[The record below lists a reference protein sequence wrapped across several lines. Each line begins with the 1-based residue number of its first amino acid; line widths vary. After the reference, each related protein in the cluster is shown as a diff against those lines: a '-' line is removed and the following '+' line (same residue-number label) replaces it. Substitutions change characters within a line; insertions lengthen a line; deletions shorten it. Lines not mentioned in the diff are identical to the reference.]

1 MPILGNLMI
10 WLFTGLAEFFGKY
23 LTKKAAMGLAAVGV
37 FSTLSGGLLTL
48 ASIVITSLVPAMP
61 GGQFVSL
68 ALWLVVPD
76 NGPAVVSA
84 CLATDA
90 AVALYRWNVSS
101 LHIVN
106 QA

>member
-1 MPILGNLMI
+1 MPLLGNLLI
-10 WLFTGLAEFFGKY
+10 WLFSGLAEFLGKY
-23 LTKKAAMGLAAVGV
+23 LSKKAAAGLAGVGV
-37 FSTLSGGLLTL
+37 FALLTAAML
-48 ASIVITSLVPAMP
+48 GAAATAINTLIPAMP
-61 GGQFVSL
+61 GGQYVSL

-90 AVALYRWNVSS
+90 AVAVYRWNVTN
-101 LHIVN
+101 LNIVN

>member
-10 WLFTGLAEFFGKY
+10 WLFSGLAEFFGKY
-23 LTKKAAMGLAAVGV
+23 LSKKAAAGLAGVGV
-37 FSTLSGGLLTL
+37 FSTLTLSLLGLAAATINTL
-48 ASIVITSLVPAMP
+48 IPAMP

-90 AVALYRWNVSS
+90 AVAVYRWNVAN
-101 LHIVN
+101 LNLIN
-106 QA
+106 NA